1 MTLTLPLRY
10 PDASSPQLM
19 TRRAWWLLLAN
30 FFLPGTAQILAGNRK
45 FGRFMLSIWLGGI
58 AAVLVVLLMALVL
71 RGPLLFV
78 FSTTLGITAV
88 HLVLMLYVAMW
99 VVSGLDALRL
109 VRIIKLEQ
117 VARPLIAIVGVVL
130 VTVPLVF
137 AAVTSQV
144 ANQGKSAI
152 EGLFGGASN
161 GLQLPSDGQ
170 INIMMLGGDRG
181 ADREGLRPDSIS
193 VMSFNAF
200 TGKLTTIGLPRA
212 MESFPFSEGHMRDL
226 YPDLYEGC
234 AVDVCYLNSVYTEAT
249 IAEDGGYADAAEH
262 GSEPGIEAM
271 RDAVEGITG
280 LSIQYYVLVDMAG
293 FTELID
299 ALGGVDIN
307 VTERVGI
314 GINDDGSPG
323 WAPATEFIEVGQ
335 QHMDGSTAL
344 WYARSRYETTDFA
357 RMERQRQLQE
367 AMVAT
372 MTPTNLLGKIGPVTD
387 ALEKVVQTDI
397 PEGMIGYV
405 GDLLLKSRSGNSVRL
420 DIVPPNFDQGNPDIP
435 AIHAAVQDAI
445 ASDPP
450 EATPAPEE
458 TAPAE

>member
-10 PDASSPQLM
+10 PDVSSPQLM
-19 TRRAWWLLLAN
+19 TRRAWWLLIAN
-30 FFLPGTAQILAGNRK
+30 FFLPGTAQVLAGNRK
-45 FGRFMLSIWLGGI
+45 LGRFMLSLWLGGI
-58 AAVLVVLLMALVL
+58 AAILALVICALVL

-78 FSTTLGITAV
+78 FSTTLGITVA
-88 HLVLMLYVAMW
+88 HLVLLFYIAMW

-161 GLQLPSDGQ
+161 GIQLPADGQ
-170 INIMMLGGDRG
+170 LNIMMLGGDRG
-181 ADREGLRPDSIS
+181 DDREGLRPDSIS

-212 MESFPFSEGHMRDL
+212 MESFPFAEGPMQDL
-226 YPDLYEGC
+226 YPNLYEGC

-249 IAEDGGYADAAEH
+249 ISEDGIYADAAEH

-323 WAPATEFIEVGQ
+323 WAPATEYIEVGQ

-372 MTPTNLLGKIGPVTD
+372 MTPSNLLGKIGPVTD

-420 DIVPPNFDQGNPDIP
+420 DVVPPNFDQGNPDIP
-435 AIHAAVQDAI
+435 AIHVAVQDAI

-458 TAPAE
+458 TAPTE

>member
-19 TRRAWWLLLAN
+19 TRRAWWLLVAN
-30 FFLPGTAQILAGNRK
+30 FFLPGTAQVLAGNRK

-58 AAVLVVLLMALVL
+58 AAILVVVLLAFVL

-78 FSTTLGITAV
+78 FSTTLGITIA
-88 HLVLMLYVAMW
+88 HLVLLFYIAMW

-130 VTVPLVF
+130 VAVPLVF

-144 ANQGKSAI
+144 ANQGRSAI

-161 GLQLPSDGQ
+161 GIQLPADGQ
-170 INIMMLGGDRG
+170 LNIMMLGGDRG
-181 ADREGLRPDSIS
+181 DDREGLRPDSIS

-212 MESFPFSEGHMRDL
+212 MESFPFSEGPMQDL
-226 YPDLYEGC
+226 YPNLYEGC

-249 IAEDGGYADAAEH
+249 ISESGSYADAAEK

-372 MTPTNLLGKIGPVTD
+372 MTPSNLLGKIGPVTD

-435 AIHAAVQDAI
+435 AIHVAVQDAI

-450 EATPAPEE
+450 EAPAPEE

>member
-19 TRRAWWLLLAN
+19 TRRAWWLLIAN
-30 FFLPGTAQILAGNRK
+30 FFLPGTAQVLAGNRK
-45 FGRFMLSIWLGGI
+45 LGRFMLSLWLGGI
-58 AAVLVVLLMALVL
+58 AAILVLVILALVL

-78 FSTTLGITAV
+78 FSTTLGITLV
-88 HLVLMLYVAMW
+88 HLVLLFYVAMW

-137 AAVTSQV
+137 AAVTSQI

-161 GLQLPSDGQ
+161 GIQLPADGQ
-170 INIMMLGGDRG
+170 LNIMMLGGDRG
-181 ADREGLRPDSIS
+181 DDREGLRPDSIS

-212 MESFPFSEGHMRDL
+212 MESFPFSEGPMQDL
-226 YPDLYEGC
+226 YPNLYEGC
-234 AVDVCYLNSVYTEAT
+234 AVDACYLNSVYTEAT
-249 IAEDGGYADAAEH
+249 ISEDGGYADAAEH

-323 WAPATEFIEVGQ
+323 WAPATEYIEVGQ

-372 MTPTNLLGKIGPVTD
+372 MTPGNLLGKIGPVTD

-435 AIHAAVQDAI
+435 GIHAAVQDAI

-450 EATPAPEE
+450 ETTPAPEE